1 MTHEIT
7 NFCIS
12 QSHLNIH
19 FRSFNIWW
27 YPARAKWSPYCHG
40 FGWAVISHN
49 YNGQLLVLN
58 TITVTSYVGPGFRY
72 TTPFLPQKYLSLE
85 NKLYGLSTHK
95 NSVYSGISVCIVLKT
110 YELGE
115 DGEFKE
121 MKSLD
126 LFLHEFSIFNN
137 ILPAERVLL
146 FTRYPWWLHRA
157 TAMWVCCM

>member
-1 MTHEIT
+1 MAFKHWLSDVHWGLTDDVK
-7 NFCIS
+7 IS
-12 QSHLNIH
+12 IFKSQCE
-19 FRSFNIWW
+19 
-27 YPARAKWSPYCHG
+27 CHG
-40 FGWAVISHN
+40 ELG
-49 YNGQLLVLN
+49 LLFPTAQVLVHSCLSGIKPSYACCSCV
-58 TITVTSYVGPGFRY
+58 TINSDPLR
-72 TTPFLPQKYLSLE
+72 PQKYLSLE